1 MTERLTVQAPSG
13 LIHLVDDSES
23 GINQAIKKL
32 YEYETAEEEGRLM
45 VLPCNVGD
53 TVYLIDDIDCV
64 FERESIVT
72 EIEIDKD
79 GITIMIQDEIP
90 ICSSGYNL
98 SDFGEIVFLT
108 REEAE
113 KALKEIKKEENKCQI
128 I

>member
-1 MTERLTVQAPSG
+1 MTERL
-13 LIHLVDDSES
+13 
-23 GINQAIKKL
+23 INKGTNGELWVSDTDYTRSKGKLKAVMEKL
-32 YEYETAEEEGRLM
+32 YKYETAEEEGRLV

-79 GITIMIQDEIP
+79 GVTIMIQDEIP

-113 KALKEIKKEENKCQI
+113 KALKEMKKNE
-128 I
+128 